1 MPFCIAIDGPAGAG
15 KSTVA
20 KLLAQ
25 QLGYLYVDTGAM
37 YRAVTLKA
45 LLRGVDLADEGALSD
60 LAVSTRI
67 DLTTGSNEIT
77 RVFLER
83 EDVTS
88 AIRAPEVS
96 RSVSI
101 VARAPGVRAALVDRQ
116 KRLAGLCDV
125 VMEGR
130 DVGTVV
136 APEAQVKIF
145 LTASVEERA
154 RRRQADS
161 TARGYQVSLE
171 NTVEEIEERDRLD
184 SSRLLAPLV
193 PAPDA
198 RVIDCS
204 RMNAQQVVELILELV
219 RRSRG

>member
-20 KLLAQ
+20 KLLAR
-25 QLGYLYVDTGAM
+25 QLGYLYIDTGAM

-45 LLRGVDLADEGALSD
+45 LRQGIDLADQGALSV
-60 LAVSTRI
+60 LAASMKI

-77 RVFLER
+77 RVFLEG

-88 AIRAPEVS
+88 AIRAPEVA
-96 RSVSI
+96 RSVSK
-101 VARAPGVRAALVDRQ
+101 VARVPGVRAALLEQQ
-116 KRLAGLCDV
+116 KRLVGLCDV

-130 DVGTVV
+130 DVGTVIM
-136 APEAQVKIF
+136 PEAKVKIF

-154 RRRQADS
+154 RRRLADS
-161 TARGYQVSLE
+161 TARGYQVSLKKI
-171 NTVEEIEERDRLD
+171 VEEIEERDRLD
-184 SSRLLAPLV
+184 SSRLVAPLV

-204 RMNAQQVVELILELV
+204 RMNAQQVVELILGVV
-219 RRSRG
+219 RGSRG

>member
-1 MPFCIAIDGPAGAG
+1 MPFCIAVDGPAGAG

-20 KLLAQ
+20 KLLAR

>member
-60 LAVSTRI
+60 LTVSTRI

-184 SSRLLAPLV
+184 SSRLTAPLV

>member
-1 MPFCIAIDGPAGAG
+1 MPFCIAVDGPAGAG

-20 KLLAQ
+20 KLLAR

-45 LLRGVDLADEGALSD
+45 LRQGIDLADERALSD
-60 LAVSTRI
+60 LAASTGI

-77 RVFLER
+77 HVFLEG

-96 RSVSI
+96 RNVSF

-116 KRLAGLCDV
+116 RQLAKGDV

-136 APEAQVKIF
+136 MPEAQVKIF

-154 RRRQADS
+154 QRRQADL
-161 TARGYQVSLE
+161 TARGYQVPLE
-171 NTVEEIEERDRLD
+171 NIVEEIEERDRLD
-184 SSRLLAPLV
+184 SSRLTAPLV

-198 RVIDCS
+198 RIIDCS
-204 RMNAQQVVELILELV
+204 RINAQQVAELILEV
-219 RRSRG
+219 VKRSRG